1 MEFTTDIEILAECLK
16 TKKHNILRFL
26 KKNFKENIHYKKD
39 GLHARIE
46 LKRGG
51 SNRERILVTEKC
63 CELVK
68 NTYDIRNKYVSE
80 FDDNIKCVNVMM
92 CLENSTI
99 GFIEN
104 SLRGIV
110 KMKRQQIINK
120 YRVDLYF
127 PDTKLI
133 IECDEDNHNDRNPE
147 DERIREEKL
156 ISLGNKII
164 RFNPNDTKFDLSNV
178 LREIFTIIFGG
189 KEGCNPITST

>member
-1 MEFTTDIEILAECLK
+1 MEFTTDIEMLAECLK

-80 FDDNIKCVNVMM
+80 FDDNI
-92 CLENSTI
+92 
-99 GFIEN
+99 IE
-104 SLRGIV
+104 V
-110 KMKRQQIINK
+110 
-120 YRVDLYF
+120 
-127 PDTKLI
+127 
-133 IECDEDNHNDRNPE
+133 
-147 DERIREEKL
+147 
-156 ISLGNKII
+156 SLGLD
-164 RFNPNDTKFDLSNV
+164 FNVYKNLVLNTGYSFTTTSSDEANREYDRHILSLGMTAKF
-178 LREIFTIIFGG
+178 
-189 KEGCNPITST
+189 